1 MRKHHI
7 PGLCLILA
15 FSSSCNS
22 GNKLRQ
28 GDINRGEAYS
38 SDADAVASI
47 ESHTTSLPALETP
60 AEVSVADA
68 PPAVAD
74 QDEGP
79 ALEEEKMPVA
89 LEPVPIGGA
98 YLTCRYPAGQAQGSE
113 NYRMECDVAPAIEV
127 NALIA
132 TAAFFKVDAMGNRN
146 PLTILT
152 QDLLGLKWTLQE
164 SAATLPHN
172 RVQVDLSALGAL
184 SVTLST
190 TITSPLT
197 LTRTASFWLG
207 GEPNNTVLNNEDED
221 CVEFSNAAM
230 KLSHQNTSG
239 LASGALGRMNDI
251 ACSSRYSFLC
261 RNINAGV
268 DAAKWMISTST
279 GSFLQSAGACS
290 TGYAFGFPLTEAE
303 VREVSALVDRNNRAM
318 NIWINMSDR
327 SKENEFSALF
337 R

>member
-1 MRKHHI
+1 
-7 PGLCLILA
+7 
-15 FSSSCNS
+15 
-22 GNKLRQ
+22 
-28 GDINRGEAYS
+28 
-38 SDADAVASI
+38 
-47 ESHTTSLPALETP
+47 
-60 AEVSVADA
+60 VADA
-68 PPAVAD
+68 PPAAAE
-74 QDEGP
+74 QEGEP
-79 ALEEEKMPVA
+79 ALEEERMPVA

-98 YLTCRYPAGQAQGSE
+98 YLTCRYPAGQTQGSE
-113 NYRMECDVAPAIEV
+113 NYRMECEVAPAIEV

-132 TAAFFKVDAMGNRN
+132 TASFFKVDAMGNRS
-146 PLTILT
+146 PLTVLT

-190 TITSPLT
+190 TIASPLT

-239 LASGALGRMNDI
+239 IATGALGRMNDI

-261 RNINAGV
+261 RNISAGV
-268 DAAKWMISTST
+268 NAAKWMISTST

-290 TGYAFGFPLTEAE
+290 TGYSFGFPLTEAE

-318 NIWINMSDR
+318 NIWVNMSDR